1 MTAVLT
7 HFKTFSPPRWLLP
20 TVECLLATV
29 PPGHAQSL
37 SHVLLTDS
45 DGIGRGKSARVR
57 GRKWNRRDCCG
68 FYHRATP
75 RSPAHIVVIVDNVLR
90 GVPRALRSI
99 PFFREHALG
108 RTIYHEVGHHL
119 DHTVGST
126 SRPGEAAAENWSSRL
141 LRQHWHSRHRISRA
155 VLRILGALVLP
166 VARLFGAAQS
176 TPRRIRTAG

>member
-1 MTAVLT
+1 MTAVVT
-7 HFKTFSPPRWLLP
+7 SFKTFEAPRWLLP
-20 TVECLLATV
+20 TVACLLATV

-45 DGIGRGKSARVR
+45 DSIGRGKSARVR

-90 GVPRALRSI
+90 GLPGALRSI

-108 RTIYHEVGHHL
+108 RTLYHEVGHHL
-119 DHTVGST
+119 NLIVGST
-126 SRPGEAAAENWSSRL
+126 SRPGEAAAESWSTRL
-141 LRQHWHSRHRISRA
+141 LRQHWRSRHQISRA
-155 VLRILGALVLP
+155 VFRVLGTVVLP
-166 VARLFGAAQS
+166 IARLFGASQPS
-176 TPRRIRTAG
+176 PHRTGTAG